1 MGDISCVDGCSLK
14 TWQLRGMP
22 VPSMLAVR
30 AVAFF
35 SLPLCF
41 VLLIFGMIKWLS
53 HERLGN
59 SEIRPP
65 H

>member
-1 MGDISCVDGCSLK
+1 M
-14 TWQLRGMP
+14 
-22 VPSMLAVR
+22 PSMLAVR

-41 VLLIFGMIKWLS
+41 VLGILGMIKWLS